1 LILNIWN
8 DLLASSGGGAIVIY
22 QCKFGK
28 LALVKKMSHAKDVP
42 AAGTPNKRSNP
53 TRQANIYGEL

>member
-1 LILNIWN
+1 
-8 DLLASSGGGAIVIY
+8 LASSGGGAIVIY